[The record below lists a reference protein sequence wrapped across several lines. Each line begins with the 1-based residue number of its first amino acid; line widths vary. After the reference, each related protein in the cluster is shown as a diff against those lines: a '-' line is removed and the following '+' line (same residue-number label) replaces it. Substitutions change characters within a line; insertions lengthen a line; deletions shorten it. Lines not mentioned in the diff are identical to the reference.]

1 MVKPE
6 DFEQRL
12 KALDW
17 TLYRLAKEFAE
28 YRAEGEKVSPA
39 SRYHSSIGRAIEN
52 PATSRLETIEDIV
65 QVLNGQLTIIWE
77 PEKVVT
83 LRLEDRTI
91 EALQQRA
98 ENEGKT
104 LNQIAKQL
112 LLQALSGLPTQKSNQ
127 LTDLFLDDKPKIYH
141 SFHPVIASAY
151 AAVHAWLAELP
162 DAKGY
167 KKLNFAQDIQQS
179 LDKTSLKN
187 TAFQFYT
194 LFPRHYFE
202 VRQLLDNV
210 IHTTRLLSSIKYN
223 PRICVVDVGCAMG
236 AATVALIEK
245 IITLAKD
252 ESPSTNIEIVCVGID
267 PNLYGYALYKKLMEE
282 VQRTVAPFNISIEF
296 KAFNEPL
303 PQATLRT
310 ISYFQNKLNDWNSPV
325 KVLSNLFL
333 MQLDVAPSISQD
345 ELLQKE
351 RNKKLQ
357 ALGLD
362 PEPESEIDKAFW
374 QDESLSI
381 KRLLEEIPVENL
393 QLMTVGTPYLEKYLH
408 ENLEIDNVSEGLKH
422 INQALA
428 KFKGEEYKLAVLLE
442 EEQEVY
448 YEHPEE
454 SYWRDREHSK
464 GSSNFDASFAII
476 SSKQAKDDNQWQK
489 LISIQNMELAW
500 VKARSNVFS
509 ESFYDEVEIRLFEQ
523 NLEQNLQSLVDR
535 LIDRLYS
542 YNLFPSDQTIA
553 YQFVKGRRKSRPKQ
567 LTRLEEEILA
577 VACLMTIGNDRDK
590 SQFYSYIL
598 SSKPT
603 EDLYE
608 YYWDGYT
615 NFFEQARSMAK
626 SYPDGAILRTD
637 IQSYYTQ
644 VIQEQISNI
653 VQEEFEINSKRL
665 QWLLN
670 VILKQ
675 DLDGHDT
682 GKGLKQGT
690 ITSGFYANLYLKQID
705 DYFENH
711 KKWKDVIY
719 YYRYV
724 DDIIIIIRHK
734 TYLEE
739 ITNDLSKQ
747 LEPIELQLNQTK
759 TETYTDVNEFL
770 LITEPNENLDKLN
783 KKFNYTLSS
792 LWRMNYGYRTQF
804 EFANKNSDEK
814 LWWKN
819 TNIYQQC
826 LYSLGF
832 YISEERLSRK
842 IYKYLTQPGHKN
854 SQENNLPLFPEL
866 DSFVAITNWSNEFK
880 TLNYSWLENIQKL
893 KQDIVKLFKQSV
905 KDIRIILELFSA
917 SNASLSNNQQREL
930 RVKQKNLESSI
941 RWSVNKL
948 LLLGFDDIWEELVDL
963 ICDPNLFI
971 IRDLL
976 NVIVGLA
983 FQGQIEAINKLWKC
997 YENDNQKTSEYVR
1010 AVIIEAFRFLPI
1022 IDADKWQLIFN
1033 VSTEGQSDIEKLKAT
1048 ETWLYLGDRA
1058 KSFVQQHHLQ
1068 NITKALNSNPPP
1080 FRRLKKNYILIL
1092 GMYDKTLLDN
1102 LELSSEEKQ
1111 DYLIKDSVKLAAEGK
1126 VNQLFKQV
1134 EPARVRQY
1142 YPTGEVSH
1150 SKGKPGEPSL

>member
-1 MVKPE
+1 MIQPE

-12 KALDW
+12 KTLDW

-28 YRAEGEKVSPA
+28 YRAEGEEVSPA

-52 PATSRLETIEDIV
+52 PVTSRLETIEDIV

-104 LNQIAKQL
+104 LNEIAKQL
-112 LLQALSGLPTQKSNQ
+112 LLQALLGLPTQKPNQ

-141 SFHPVIASAY
+141 SFHPIIASAY

-167 KKLNFAQDIQQS
+167 KKLNYAQDIQQS
-179 LDKTSLKN
+179 LDKTNLKN

-210 IHTTRLLSSIKYN
+210 IHSTRLLSSIKYN
-223 PRICVVDVGCAMG
+223 PHICVVDVGCAMG

-333 MQLDVAPSISQD
+333 MQLDVAPSIGQD

-381 KRLLEEIPVENL
+381 KRLLEEIPVDNL

-454 SYWRDREHSK
+454 SYWRDREHST

-523 NLEQNLQSLVDR
+523 NLEQNLQSLVDT
-535 LIDRLYS
+535 LIDRLYTAH
-542 YNLFPSDQTIA
+542 LFPSDQIIS
-553 YQFVKGRRKSRPKQ
+553 YQFVKGRHKSRPKQ

-577 VACLMTIGNDRDK
+577 VACLMVIGYENN
-590 SQFYSYIL
+590 QGEFYSYEINP
-598 SSKPT
+598 KPT

-608 YYWDGYT
+608 DYWKGYK
-615 NFFEQARSMAK
+615 NFIDEARSSAE
-626 SYPDGAILRTD
+626 SYPDGAVLKTD
-637 IQSYYTQ
+637 VQLYYFKIIQKQ
-644 VIQEQISNI
+644 VI
-653 VQEEFEINSKRL
+653 EITQRECKVKSPRL

-670 VILKQ
+670 VTLKQ
-675 DLDGHDT
+675 DLDGHEK
-682 GKGLKQGT
+682 GKGLNQGT
-690 ITSGFYANLYLKQID
+690 ITSGFYANLYLQPIKY
-705 DYFENH
+705 YFKSH
-711 KKWKDVIY
+711 KKWKDIVDFY
-719 YYRYV
+719 VYV
-724 DDIIIIIRHK
+724 DDIIIVIRNK
-734 TYLEE
+734 IYLEE
-739 ITNDLSKQ
+739 ITKDLSKQ
-747 LEPIELQLNQTK
+747 LALIELELNQTK
-759 TETYTDVNEFL
+759 TESYTDINEFL
-770 LITEPNENLDKLN
+770 LTTESNENLDKLN
-783 KKFNYTLSS
+783 KRFNFTLSS
-792 LWRMNYGYRTQF
+792 LWRMNYDYRTQF
-804 EFANKNSDEK
+804 EFANKNRDEK

-819 TNIYQQC
+819 IKIYQQC
-826 LYSLGF
+826 LYSLGIF
-832 YISEERLSRK
+832 ITEDRLSRK
-842 IYKYLTQPGHKN
+842 IYKYLSKQNHNK
-854 SQENNLPLFPEL
+854 SQEKALPIFPET
-866 DSFVAITNWSNEFK
+866 DGFVAISNWSNDFQS
-880 TLNYSWLENIQKL
+880 LNTTWLDDTQKL
-893 KQDIVKLFKQSV
+893 KQDIVELFKQSV
-905 KDIRIILELFSA
+905 EDFKKLSTI
-917 SNASLSNNQQREL
+917 NTSLNEAQQREL
-930 RVKQKNLESSI
+930 KVKRKNSESSI

-963 ICDPNLFI
+963 ICDPDLFVIRNLL
-971 IRDLL
+971 D
-976 NVIVGLA
+976 VIVGLA
-983 FQGQIEAINKLWKC
+983 FQGHTEAINRLWKC
-997 YENDNQKTSEYVR
+997 HENDNQETSDYIR
-1010 AVIIEAFRFLPI
+1010 AVVIEAFRFLPT
-1022 IDADKWQLIFN
+1022 IDVEKWQLIFN
-1033 VSTEGQSDIEKLKAT
+1033 VSTEGKSEIEKLKAT

-1058 KSFVQQHHLQ
+1058 KSFVQPHHLH
-1068 NITKALNSNPPP
+1068 NIVKALNSNPPP

-1092 GMYDKTLLDN
+1092 GIYDKILLDN

-1126 VNQLFKQV
+1126 VHQIFKQV

-1142 YPTGEVSH
+1142 YPTGKVSH
-1150 SKGKPGEPSL
+1150 SKGKTGYSSL